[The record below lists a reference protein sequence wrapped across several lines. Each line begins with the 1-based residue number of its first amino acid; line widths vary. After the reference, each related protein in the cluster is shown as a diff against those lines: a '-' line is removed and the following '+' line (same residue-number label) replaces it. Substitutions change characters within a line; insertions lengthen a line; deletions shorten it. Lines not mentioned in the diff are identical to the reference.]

1 VNRTAIVTDSTA
13 YLPAEIL
20 AAKGITV
27 VSLYVN
33 LPDGTTHREQ
43 GLDFGA
49 FYDRLVHDQELPTTS
64 PPAVEDF
71 VKAYEPLLAE
81 GRNVVSVHISSG
93 ISETCNVARQ
103 AAARLNDRGEG
114 RVEVVDSAAG
124 AVPFSMLV
132 LAAAAGASHGEDVD
146 AVIRRLDDARQTLK
160 NRFFVDTL
168 EFLRRGGRVGGAA
181 AWLGSRLQV
190 KPILSIE
197 GEIRAVERVRTTERA
212 FERLVDFAHRLQA
225 GGAGAWA
232 VQHARDGEACEELAA
247 RCQKVFR
254 CPPLLVSEIG
264 PVLGVHTGPGMLGVA
279 GIDPTYL
286 E

>member
-1 VNRTAIVTDSTA
+1 MNGTAIVTDSTA

-20 AAKGITV
+20 TANAITS

-43 GLDFGA
+43 ELDFGA
-49 FYDRLVHDQELPTTS
+49 FYEGLVRDQELPTTS

-71 VKAYEPLLAE
+71 VSAYEPLLAE

-103 AAARLNDRGEG
+103 AAARLNDRGGG

-124 AVPFSMLV
+124 AVPFTLLV

-146 AVIRRLDDARQTLK
+146 AVIQRLDDARQTLK

-197 GEIRAVERVRTTERA
+197 TEIRAVERVRTTERA
-212 FERLVDFAHRLQA
+212 FERLVDFAHRLDA
-225 GGAGAWA
+225 GGARAWA
-232 VQHARDGEACEELAA
+232 IQHARNAPASDQLAA

-254 CPPLLVSEIG
+254 CPPLLVSEMG
-264 PVLGVHTGPGMLGVA
+264 PVLGVHAGPGMLGLA
-279 GIDPTYL
+279 GIDPAYL
-286 E
+286 D